1 MRSAADVLASVEF
14 PDQKTLLPELNRLM
28 QAFTALEAESW
39 DAITK
44 PKAARR
50 PALGQEFM
58 DNTAALLDVLEK
70 TSTRIAAVE
79 EQGTATQEIS
89 RSTQHAAQRTRNV
102 SENITGVKTDADA
115 AAAAAE
121 NVKHASEMLEMQ
133 SLQLSS
139 HRIPRQDPR
148 GLIIASWPGQAW
160 LDPGIHALLSKENVD
175 GRA

>member
-70 TSTRIAAVE
+70 TSTRIAAGR
-79 EQGTATQEIS
+79 GTGH
-89 RSTQHAAQRTRNV
+89 RHPGNFTQHPACRAMHQERLGEYHGRQNRRGCRR
-102 SENITGVKTDADA
+102 SGGGECEARLRDA
-115 AAAAAE
+115 
-121 NVKHASEMLEMQ
+121 
-133 SLQLSS
+133 
-139 HRIPRQDPR
+139 
-148 GLIIASWPGQAW
+148 
-160 LDPGIHALLSKENVD
+160 
-175 GRA
+175 

>member
-89 RSTQHAAQRTRNV
+89 CSTQHAAQRTRNV

-115 AAAAAE
+115 AATAAE
-121 NVKHASEMLEMQ
+121 NVKHASETLETQ
-133 SLQLSS
+133 SLQLSN
-139 HRIPRQDPR
+139 QVTEFL
-148 GLIIASWPGQAW
+148 GKL
-160 LDPGIHALLSKENVD
+160 
-175 GRA
+175 RAA